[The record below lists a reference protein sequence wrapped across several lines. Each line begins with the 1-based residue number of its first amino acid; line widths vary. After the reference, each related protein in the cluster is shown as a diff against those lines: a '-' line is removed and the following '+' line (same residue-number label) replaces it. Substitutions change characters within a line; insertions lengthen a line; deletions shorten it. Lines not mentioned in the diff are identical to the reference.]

1 MELLLLHAML
11 QHHYQEKYMKIFFL
25 KKPQTHNVKL
35 CNVRKIFDQYNL
47 ISGLHTF
54 MSSQDSIFKNI
65 LPPLGLLN
73 NHDKNKLIL
82 DLKKLDFDLES
93 TKAA

>member
-1 MELLLLHAML
+1 M
-11 QHHYQEKYMKIFFL
+11 
-25 KKPQTHNVKL
+25 
-35 CNVRKIFDQYNL
+35 
-47 ISGLHTF
+47 SG
-54 MSSQDSIFKNI
+54 QDSAFKNI

-73 NHDKNKLIL
+73 NNDKNKLIS